1 MDFDKEKLDW
11 QEKPT
16 LKVAAIVSTL
26 DSHIANC
33 PPKCKGAC
41 DLKNCPLGKGH
52 MCMHRHLLDAKVK
65 LQQTPVTEIAS
76 KTITAIETA
85 KLLDQQMKAE
95 LQLAMAEE
103 EPKEKP

>member
-1 MDFDKEKLDW
+1 MDFDKEKLEW

-16 LKVAAIVSTL
+16 LKVAAMVTTIDT
-26 DSHIANC
+26 HIANC

-41 DLKNCPLGKGH
+41 DVKNCPLGKGH

-65 LQQTPVTEIAS
+65 LQQTPVTDITSKYTAS
-76 KTITAIETA
+76 IEAA
-85 KLLDQQMKAE
+85 KVLDQQMKAE

-103 EPKEKP
+103 ESKDKP